1 MIQGAPEGSREG
13 LGPCD
18 VVDFENQERVPDA
31 AMQNST
37 LEMEQKLDQKRAE
50 IYFRRG
56 RQRTK
61 M

>member
-13 LGPCD
+13 LRPYD

-37 LEMEQKLDQKRAE
+37 LEKEQKLDQKRTE

-56 RQRTK
+56 RQRAK